1 MPRGGQA
8 CNFSRREEG
17 GGLVE
22 PPRSLLKVDGLAD
35 PTIMQCY
42 IHVDCATDSSCPKLG
57 RQPQGVGREE
67 NRACPQHL
75 RSTRTRHTDAP
86 AGFNLTFFS
95 RPSVQ
100 NTTKRSQTMKTE
112 TWVMPNPPY
121 AISRTKAP
129 EVRRAE
135 SFCHVSVC
143 TCWTCHVSTCG
154 RYSKVLSLSQSA
166 AVRDSMANNIACCLP
181 VACGSSSP
189 SRRVDTLFVLAGSG
203 CGVNPRQHSV
213 SSKVLQDRQRRP
225 AAFRAPARPSL
236 APDQQRV
243 RILQR
248 VLTACLGA
256 KRDCCC
262 FAATNGNECR
272 WQMHAGILF
281 HPRLFFF

>member
-42 IHVDCATDSSCPKLG
+42 IHVDYATDSSRPKLG

-135 SFCHVSVC
+135 IFVMSVC
-143 TCWTCHVSTCG
+143 ALAG
-154 RYSKVLSLSQSA
+154 RVMSAHAEDTPKSSPSLNLQQSETAWRITLLVACLSHAARHHRPAELTLSLSWQDPDVVS
-166 AVRDSMANNIACCLP
+166 IL
-181 VACGSSSP
+181 GSTVSP
-189 SRRVDTLFVLAGSG
+189 PKCFKTGNG
-203 CGVNPRQHSV
+203 G
-213 SSKVLQDRQRRP
+213 RP
-225 AAFRAPARPSL
+225 LSEPLL
-236 APDQQRV
+236 APHSPQTNNGYASFNVCSRH
-243 RILQR
+243 
-248 VLTACLGA
+248 ALGRSVTVVA
-256 KRDCCC
+256 LWRRM
-262 FAATNGNECR
+262 G
-272 WQMHAGILF
+272 MSAGGRCMLAFSSIQD
-281 HPRLFFF
+281 FFS